1 MAQLAQPRPLVL
13 PSWAPTY
20 NMSESSVVQ
29 LAMGDQNHF
38 MPPVQHKT
46 YFVWNFAVKHNY
58 GRLTARDRASAV
70 FRSHLMHDGSDFC
83 FIFF

>member
-1 MAQLAQPRPLVL
+1 
-13 PSWAPTY
+13 
-20 NMSESSVVQ
+20 MSESSVVQ

-83 FIFF
+83 FIFFLKDKTNCGRLYEMGNGAIYI